1 MTITVVGSIN
11 IDIVAL
17 TDDYP
22 LRGETIFGKKINYFS
37 GGKGANQATA
47 VAKLGEEVQLIGAVG
62 KDYYGDQLIQT
73 LRDSKVDTTHIKQS
87 EDLATGTAII
97 TIDRTAE
104 NTMLVLRSA
113 NDDLLTEDVENAF
126 NNSRQSD
133 VLLVQ
138 MEVPQDTVIRAM
150 QLAKE
155 KGMYVILDPAPAEGI
170 TVKALEYADIITPNK
185 QETKHML
192 GIDVID
198 IDSAIKAAK
207 AFESMGVKNSIIK
220 MADKGSI
227 VYRSGEWTHINS
239 IQVQALDTV
248 GAGDAFAGA
257 LACRL
262 SNGDDLVTA
271 AEFATIVGAL
281 KVTKLGAQ
289 AGIPTLEEVQVFCKE
304 RGLTHQ
310 LSEGTTL

>member
-1 MTITVVGSIN
+1 MSITVVGSIN

-47 VAKLGEEVQLIGAVG
+47 VAKLGKDVQLIGAVG
-62 KDYYGDQLIQT
+62 KDNYGDQLIQT
-73 LRDSKVDTTHIKQS
+73 LRESKVDTKHIKQS
-87 EDLATGTAII
+87 ENLATGTAII

-104 NTMLVLRSA
+104 NTMLVLRGA
-113 NDDLLTEDVENAF
+113 NDDLLIEDIESAF
-126 NNSRQSD
+126 NDSVQTD

-150 QLAKE
+150 QLAKK

-192 GIDVID
+192 GIDVVD
-198 IDSAIKAAK
+198 IASAVKAAK
-207 AFESMGVKNSIIK
+207 EFEDIGVENSIIK
-220 MADKGSI
+220 MGDKGSV
-227 VYRSGEWTHINS
+227 VYQSGEWTHIDS
-239 IQVQALDTV
+239 IQVQAVDTV

-257 LACRL
+257 LACSL

-289 AGIPTLEEVQVFCKE
+289 AGIPTIDEVQAFSKE
-304 RGLTHQ
+304 RGLKHQ
-310 LSEGTTL
+310 MSEGTTL